1 MRDAAVAPGAKDTLA
16 VLDEM
21 VALGLEDNPFHQWA
35 LREKERVVAKK
46 QEAAP
51 ADGNKQEER
60 K

>member
-1 MRDAAVAPGAKDTLA
+1 MPAQKTAEKKTAKKTEKKAV
-16 VLDEM
+16 
-21 VALGLEDNPFHQWA
+21 
-35 LREKERVVAKK
+35 K